1 MSVGVKT
8 LPIRSGTVHESVTC
22 RVYIRLRKM
31 TLRKLLNDSKILDK
45 VYEHCL
51 KNAEAVFD
59 LGIHA
64 NIQFATMAEY
74 IEEEREKLNGRADYT
89 EDDDGHTDS

>member
-1 MSVGVKT
+1 MN
-8 LPIRSGTVHESVTC
+8 
-22 RVYIRLRKM
+22 LRKI
-31 TLRKLLNDSKILDK
+31 LNDSKILDK

-51 KNAEAVFD
+51 KNAETTFD
-59 LGIHA
+59 LGVHA